1 MNIGVKKYLLQMLN
15 QFIPV
20 ILGVYLGIVASNWNE
35 SRVKRAEQQEFIS
48 NLHQELEANKSKIES
63 TLKYRQGILNESRQL
78 AGSLSSDTLEANFW
92 AMGGFSLIPSWQGT
106 NIPTLER
113 SVYQT
118 GLATNLMNGLEFAI
132 INTVARTYNY
142 QDSYNSF
149 AQKLIFD
156 KIINLEDRIKTR
168 QVLNKFEAWYD
179 VAITEEALV
188 EQYNNALSHLDTL
201 QHD

>member
-1 MNIGVKKYLLQMLN
+1 MLN

-48 NLHQELEANKSKIES
+48 NLRQELEANKSKIES
-63 TLKYRQGILNESRQL
+63 TLTYRQSILSESRQL
-78 AGSLSSDTLEANFW
+78 ASNLSSDILDTNFW
-92 AMGGFSLIPSWQGT
+92 STGGFSLIPGWQGA

-118 GLATNLMNGLEFAI
+118 GLATNLMTGLKFDV
-132 INTVARTYNY
+132 INTIARTYNY
-142 QDSYNSF
+142 QDSYNSI
-149 AQKLIFD
+149 AQKLVLD
-156 KIINLEDRIKTR
+156 KIINLEDEIKTR

-179 VAITEEALV
+179 VVITEEALM